1 MITYRTRL
9 FDMRLDDLWD
19 PDQRWALLSDTA
31 SKHSRTDPVVFL
43 YQNYFRPARLLA
55 IHVDESARVQ
65 QQEVQEY
72 RCRGRD
78 KPSDVVT
85 CERTDVELAL
95 CLSATFVLCDG
106 FRKLGLQNTEID
118 AMIRRDFSRLKKVW
132 ERRSQFVPL
141 EVLTTTGVWACPTD
155 STSGSGRSCGPSTG
169 ISNAILKPSRQKTP
183 SKTAASC
190 NLGAKGFS
198 KARTRP
204 RCETRIDYRALGP
217 PGECSGRPSSKSA
230 GKRKARSRAP

>member
-31 SKHSRTDPVVFL
+31 SKRSRTDPVVFL

-106 FRKLGLQNTEID
+106 FRKLGLQNTEVD
-118 AMIRRDFSRLKKVW
+118 AMIRRDPSRLKKVW

-141 EVLTTTGVWACPTD
+141 EVLTNN
-155 STSGSGRSCGPSTG
+155 RSMGPVRR
-169 ISNAILKPSRQKTP
+169 ILRADRDALAGLQRVFRTP
-183 SKTAASC
+183 S
-190 NLGAKGFS
+190 
-198 KARTRP
+198 
-204 RCETRIDYRALGP
+204 
-217 PGECSGRPSSKSA
+217 
-230 GKRKARSRAP
+230 